1 MNVTSDTKIGFN
13 SFWLIQL

>member
-13 SFWLIQL
+13 SFWLIQM